1 MLRPHRIQRYLLLLP
16 VLALGAT
23 ACGGSD
29 GQANA
34 NSGGGNYPAH
44 PINWIVPYEP
54 GGGSDT
60 QVRRLQPYVQ
70 KYLGQ
75 RIHIVYKPGGD
86 GAAGWQ
92 QLHAAKPDGYTI
104 ANVVSPNIMQLAVS
118 GKAQFKATDFEY
130 VTWTES
136 SPSLLVT
143 GVDSKFKTLKDFVEY
158 ARANPGKATIGGVG
172 ETNQVDVKQIEKAIG
187 AKLTYVPVS
196 GGSGPIATDLAGGH
210 LDVAIES
217 SSGVVRLSSQ
227 ERGLAVADT
236 RRAAVVPDI
245 PTFTEAGYPGWIDKS
260 AWGVIAPKGTPDSV
274 IKSLNKALTKAV
286 KQPKVRKAMKKDG
299 LTPLTMS
306 PKESIKQVKEDL
318 KSVREEQ
325 KFASK

>member
-1 MLRPHRIQRYLLLLP
+1 MKRPPRLLSKYFILASA
-16 VLALGAT
+16 LALGAT
-23 ACGGSD
+23 ACGGAS
-29 GQANA
+29 GSSQADEA
-34 NSGGGNYPAH
+34 SNYPAH
-44 PINWIVPYEP
+44 PIDWIVPYEP
-54 GGGSDT
+54 GGGSDA
-60 QVRRLQPYVQ
+60 QVRRLQQHVE

-92 QLHAAKPDGYTI
+92 QLHAAEPDGYTI
-104 ANVVSPNIMQLAVS
+104 GNVVSPNIMQLAVS
-118 GKAQFKATDFEY
+118 GKSQFKATDFEY
-130 VTWTES
+130 VTWTEG

-143 GVDSKFKTLKDFVEY
+143 GEHSRFKTLKDFVEY

-172 ETNQVDVKQIEKAIG
+172 ETNKLDVKEIEKAIG

-196 GGSGPIATDLAGGH
+196 GGSGPIATDVAGGH

-217 SSGVVRLSSQ
+217 SSGVIRHSSQ

-236 RRAAVVPDI
+236 KRAAVLPDV

-260 AWGVIAPKGTPDSV
+260 AWGVITPPGTPDS
-274 IKSLNKALTKAV
+274 IIHTLNNALNKAV
-286 KQPKVRKAMKKDG
+286 QVPKVKKAMKKNG
-299 LTPLTMS
+299 LTPMTMS
-306 PKESIKQVKEDL
+306 SKEATKQMKTDL
-318 KSVREEQ
+318 KNVREEQ

>member
-1 MLRPHRIQRYLLLLP
+1 MLRPRRILSRYLLLVP

-23 ACGGSD
+23 ACGKGPASSNEAAGS
-29 GQANA
+29 
-34 NSGGGNYPAH
+34 NYPAH

-54 GGGSDT
+54 GGGSDA
-60 QVRRLQPYVQ
+60 QVRRLQPYVE

-92 QLHAAKPDGYTI
+92 QLHAAEADGYTI
-104 ANVVSPNIMQLAVS
+104 GNVVSPNIMQLAVS
-118 GKAQFKATDFEY
+118 GKTEFKATDFEY

-143 GVDSKFKTLKDFVEY
+143 GTHSRFKTLKDFVKY

-172 ETNQVDVKQIEKAIG
+172 ETNQVDVKQIEKALG

-196 GGSGPIATDLAGGH
+196 GGSGPIATDVAGGH

-217 SSGVVRLSSQ
+217 SSGVTLHASQ

-236 RRAAVVPDI
+236 RRAAVLPDV

-260 AWGVIAPKGTPDSV
+260 AWGVITPPGTPHSIV
-274 IKSLNKALTKAV
+274 KTLNKAMTKAV
-286 KQPKVRKAMKKDG
+286 QVPKVKKSMKKDG

-306 PKESIKQVKEDL
+306 PDEAVKQVKEDL
-318 KSVREEQ
+318 KAVRKEQ
-325 KFASK
+325 KFAGS